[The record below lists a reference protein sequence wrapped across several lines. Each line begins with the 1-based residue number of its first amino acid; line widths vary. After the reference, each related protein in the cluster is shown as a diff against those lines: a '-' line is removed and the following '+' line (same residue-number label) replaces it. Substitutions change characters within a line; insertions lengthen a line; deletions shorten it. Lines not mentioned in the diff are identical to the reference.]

1 MEAGAQCMLRLPV
14 GAIVRFFDA
23 GQEAH
28 GFIAI
33 GQIATG
39 VVALGQ
45 VATGVIAV
53 GQVARG
59 VVAIGQGA
67 IGVFTL
73 GMGSVGVCYAVGMIG
88 VGGRGVG
95 LVLPLIPSLGARATT
110 PDLVAPSAV
119 ADGVVPEGWIEAR
132 LNLDAEGRVAVLN
145 GRGARMPVRLDA
157 RLRRA
162 AEALAAEGGPSA
174 LLRVTREPAGL
185 VANLIMRRPDSRLTR
200 PGWWMA
206 WAAQLLG
213 LGAVAVGFWMLVA
226 RPLLVF
232 VMRGEVVP
240 F

>member
-1 MEAGAQCMLRLPV
+1 MLQGPA

-33 GQIATG
+33 GQISTG
-39 VVALGQ
+39 VIAFGQ

-73 GMGSVGVCYAVGMIG
+73 GMGSVGVCWAVGMIG
-88 VGGRGVG
+88 LGGRGVG
-95 LVLPLIPSLGARATT
+95 LVLPLIPSLGPRAST

-119 ADGVVPEGWIEAR
+119 ADGVVQEGWIEAR
-132 LNLDAEGRVAVLN
+132 LTLDAEGRVAVLN
-145 GRGARMPVRLDA
+145 SRGARMPVRLDA

-162 AEALAAEGGPSA
+162 AEPLAAEGGPSA
-174 LLRVTREPAGL
+174 LLRVSRERDGL
-185 VANLIMRRPDSRLTR
+185 VANAVMRRPGSRLSQ
-200 PGWWMA
+200 PGWWLI
-206 WAAQLLG
+206 WAGQLLG
-213 LGAVAVGFWMLVA
+213 LGATAVAFWLLVA